1 MSVQLNP
8 RVSISNRLER
18 LQDTTYL
25 MKLCGLI
32 YVAAILEIVDMTGIA
47 FLLPVLGKFWSLQPT
62 ALGYLASTTFVG
74 MFFGSFVCGMLAD
87 RFGRKPVIIAAML
100 IWGVAGVIFAFSWNV
115 ETLYISRFFIGIGFG
130 AQVPLAVT
138 LLSEMVPSH
147 LRGKYITFFMMLLPL
162 GVSITGLITY
172 LLLPYWGWRGMFLLE
187 ALFSVWALVV
197 WKYFPESA
205 LWLESRS
212 RYSEADSTMS
222 KIEEAIVKSTGRP
235 LLPIEDKPVSASK
248 KETVNKSFS
257 ELFTKSYIKITIM
270 NAIWMITNMMGFYGI
285 GIWLNSLLVA
295 KGFSIIKSTGYVSL
309 IALGGVP
316 AYFLIRYLVDKIGR
330 KWPVVLM
337 AFMTAGT
344 AYFYGQATTLA
355 MVIATGLLFMFAQ
368 YGYNM
373 VTMVYIPELFP
384 THMRVTGTGF
394 TMACGRIGA
403 TLGPVVI
410 GYIIA
415 MYGSQTVMIFAFA
428 INLLGGLV
436 VAVLGPETKGKVF

>member
-8 RVSISNRLER
+8 RVGISNRLER
-18 LQDTTYL
+18 LQDTSYL
-25 MKLCGLI
+25 MRLCGLI

-47 FLLPVLGKFWSLQPT
+47 FLLPVLGKFWGLQPT

-74 MFFGSFVCGMLAD
+74 MFVGSFVCGILAD

-100 IWGVAGVIFAFSWNV
+100 TWGVAGVIFSLSWSV
-115 ETLYISRFFIGIGFG
+115 EVLYISRLFIGLGFG
-130 AQVPLAVT
+130 AQVPIAVT

-172 LLLPYWGWRGMFLLE
+172 LLLPHLGWRGMFLLE
-187 ALFSVWALVV
+187 ALFSIWAFVI

-205 LWLESRS
+205 LWLESKS
-212 RYSEADSTMS
+212 KYSEADSIMG
-222 KIEEAIVKSTGRP
+222 KIEVGIEKSTGHP
-235 LLPIEDKPVSASK
+235 LPAVEVKPVSTSEKA
-248 KETVNKSFS
+248 TVNKGFS
-257 ELFTKSYIKITIM
+257 ELFTKSYIKVTIM
-270 NAIWMITNMMGFYGI
+270 NASWMFTNMMGFYGI

-330 KWPVVLM
+330 KWPVVIM

-344 AYFYGQATTLA
+344 AYFYGEATTLA

-373 VTMVYIPELFP
+373 VTMVYLPELFP
-384 THMRVTGTGF
+384 THMRVSGTGF
-394 TMACGRIGA
+394 AMACGRVGA

-415 MYGSQTVMIFAFA
+415 VYGSQTVMIFAFG